1 MSIGINTTNIWLI
14 SLCSSLVDYGIFTL
28 ILAYDFNY
36 AKTLLRFGAI
46 GINFI
51 YKKSLAKLPLQY
63 IAKEEGY
70 LKVSSPELT
79 AMDLVLYTRQ
89 SAGLGNIAT
98 VLYELI
104 DSINANKLISL
115 AKLTRGK
122 GWVQRLGYILEQLD
136 SDNDKSANHK
146 TRVINKL
153 AKYLAQQE
161 LTYLKLTPELPIKG
175 CDRNS
180 KWKIIENTTVES
192 DL

>member
-1 MSIGINTTNIWLI
+1 
-14 SLCSSLVDYGIFTL
+14 VDYGIFTL